1 MMALKDNKFA
11 VVSSGFIATDDI
23 VYLDTIQSSHLLL
36 DGAFSSYVNPTLNMA
51 PEYYPEMRPTM
62 VACLYDYTEAEGITN
77 ERCMV

>member
-1 MMALKDNKFA
+1 MMALKDGKLA
-11 VVSSGFIATDDI
+11 VVSSGFISTDET

-62 VACLYDYTEAEGITN
+62 VACLYDYSEAEGLAN
-77 ERCMV
+77 E